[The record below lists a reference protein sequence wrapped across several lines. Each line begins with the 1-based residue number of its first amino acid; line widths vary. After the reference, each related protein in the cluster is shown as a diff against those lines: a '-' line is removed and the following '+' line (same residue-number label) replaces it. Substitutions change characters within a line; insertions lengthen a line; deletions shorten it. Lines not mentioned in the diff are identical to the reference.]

1 MSLHLILLLLTLFH
15 DQYRARGIHWLLLNI
30 FSVILFSNNIWIITE
45 IPKLLPFPQQSLLSE
60 GSLFRLLCS
69 ATAGDKPLFFQW
81 TKNGIML
88 SNSPQTHYKIETSDD
103 LSLFSIKSVERSD
116 SGNYSCIVR
125 NAFGEDFKFSQLSV
139 KGLIYFQFN
148 RMSFN
153 QKLNV

>member
-1 MSLHLILLLLTLFH
+1 L
-15 DQYRARGIHWLLLNI
+15 A
-30 FSVILFSNNIWIITE
+30 IISE
-45 IPKLLPFPQQSLLSE
+45 IPKLIPLPQQSLLSE

-103 LSLFSIKSVERSD
+103 LSLFSIKNVERSD
-116 SGNYSCIVR
+116 SGNYSCVVR

-139 KGLIYFQFN
+139 KGLIRIYLIKLL
-148 RMSFN
+148 FN
-153 QKLNV
+153 QEFCVQ